1 MVKFRAY
8 PDVPRAGQT
17 YAAHEV
23 KRTVCGLAQAVV
35 TFGLALTVFLALTM
49 SVQFWLAAGSP
60 SGASAGAHTY
70 PHPSYAYVTADP
82 HP

>member
-1 MVKFRAY
+1 LVKFRVY
-8 PDVPRAGQT
+8 SDVTCAGQT

-23 KRTVCGLAQAVV
+23 KVTVNGLAQAVV

-49 SVQFWLAAGSP
+49 SVQFWLAVESP

-70 PHPSYAYVTADP
+70 PHPSYAYVTPDP